1 MMSHKIIDR
10 LFEENSKN
18 VEIGEEE
25 IIAMQRLGF

>member
-25 IIAMQRLGF
+25 IIVINRL

>member
-18 VEIGEEE
+18 VEIGEKE
-25 IIAMQRLGF
+25 IIVINRL

>member
-1 MMSHKIIDR
+1 MSHKIIDR

-25 IIAMQRLGF
+25 IIVINRL